1 MIIGKKRK
9 KINKNKMNFKKNGKK
24 LRDKS
29 FLIISKKLLAIEIK
43 VKINFKVKNFSLLID
58 QLLLQLLHIVQ
69 INLTLI
75 LSLQLV
81 CLQEMT

>member
-43 VKINFKVKNFSLLID
+43 VKINFKVKNLAYS
-58 QLLLQLLHIVQ
+58 
-69 INLTLI
+69 
-75 LSLQLV
+75 
-81 CLQEMT
+81 